1 MYWLMSTRIPTIF
14 KNRYSPDWL
23 QQQAAIIF
31 LSLATKTRRSIAFAA
46 LPYVIFSSS
55 RKKILVTKRL
65 CLWQTTAHTR
75 TSSGPAIH
83 GSHPLIGQIPRT
95 ALSVLTKILV
105 RLFIAHGI
113 RNEIEGS
120 EQRKEKYTPLASCQD
135 EGRGG

>member
-1 MYWLMSTRIPTIF
+1 MSTRTLTIF
-14 KNRYSPDWL
+14 KNRYSPAWL
-23 QQQAAIIF
+23 QQQAATIF
-31 LSLATKTRRSIAFAA
+31 LSLATKIRRSIVFVA
-46 LPYVIFSSS
+46 LLCVIFWSS
-55 RKKILVTKRL
+55 RKKTVVAKRL

-83 GSHPLIGQIPRT
+83 GSHLLIGQIPRT